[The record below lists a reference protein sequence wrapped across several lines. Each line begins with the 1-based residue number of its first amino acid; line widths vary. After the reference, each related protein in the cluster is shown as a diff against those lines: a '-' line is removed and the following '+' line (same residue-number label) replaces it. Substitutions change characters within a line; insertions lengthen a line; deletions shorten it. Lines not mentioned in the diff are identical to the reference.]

1 MECDF
6 IALKMRS
13 PSPTFQRLFPPNLPS
28 SISSVKLL
36 NLPHRRTSSVLK
48 FLPFRVNFSFCACLN
63 VIEPNPTSGL
73 ALTDNQSSPS
83 HLEEVN
89 GKNSR
94 NFLSPNW
101 PNLSLNDQS
110 ERIEMMRPLSF
121 TAKEALKRYSR
132 MLRECASRRTLNEGK
147 AVHGNVIK
155 SGIQP
160 DSHLLVSLI
169 NFYVKC
175 GRILLARRLLDEMSE
190 REVVSWTTLIA
201 GYVSE
206 GCATDGVSLYCEM
219 RKENIRPNEFALATV
234 LKACSNSLD
243 IEFGKQVHAEAIKAG
258 FLRDLFV
265 GSTLVDLYAKCG
277 EVELADT
284 VFFGMPDKNDVS
296 WNALLNGYAHRG
308 DGEEV
313 LKLFSRMTECEM
325 KFSKFTLSTVLKG
338 CANSRNLREGKVL
351 HSLVIR
357 NGCELD
363 EFLGCSL
370 VDMYSKCGAIYD
382 AQKVFNRIK
391 DPDIVTWSAMIA
403 ALDQQG
409 HSQEAAELF
418 HLMQHTGVK
427 PNQFTLASVVSA
439 ATNMADLY
447 FGRSIHSCIYKY
459 GLESDNSVG
468 NALIMMY
475 MNSGCLEDGIQ
486 VFEAMTDRD
495 LVSWNALLSGFHDFE
510 TGDQG
515 LRIFDQMLVEGFKP
529 NMYTF
534 VSVLRSCAS
543 LLDVCFGKQV
553 HTHIIKNSLDGNDF
567 VGTALIDMYA
577 KSRCLEDADVAFN
590 RLTNRDLFTWTV
602 IIAGFAQNGQE
613 EKAVKCLVQML
624 REDIKPNEFTLAS
637 CLSGC
642 SRVAAL
648 GNGQQLHSVA
658 IKSGHFGDVFVASAL
673 VDMYG
678 KCGCIEDAEAIFKG
692 LFSRDTVSWNTI
704 ISGYSQHGQ
713 GKKALEAF
721 RMMLDEGIVPD
732 EITYLGVLAAC
743 SYMGLVEEGKK
754 LFNLMCKDYG
764 ITPSIEH
771 HACMVDILGRAGKF
785 SEVDVYIEEMKLSQ
799 YSLVWETVL
808 GSCKL
813 HGNVEVGKRAA
824 ERLFELEPKMAS
836 SYILLSNIFAAKGM
850 WDDVRSTRA
859 LMSTQG
865 VKKEPGCSWVE
876 VDGQV
881 HVFTSQDG
889 SHPKTREI
897 YAKLEE
903 LGQKLA
909 SRDYT
914 PKTENVL
921 HNVSNKEKMENLS
934 YHSERLALAFAFIS
948 TNPVKPIRIFKNLR
962 ICGDCHDFMKLVT
975 DITNSEI
982 FVRDI
987 KRFHHFRRGICSC
1000 QDNW

>member
-1 MECDF
+1 MPHKSS
-6 IALKMRS
+6 ALKFFS
-13 PSPTFQRLFPPNLPS
+13 
-28 SISSVKLL
+28 
-36 NLPHRRTSSVLK
+36 
-48 FLPFRVNFSFCACLN
+48 FRVNFSFCACLN
-63 VIEPNPTSGL
+63 AIESDPTNGF
-73 ALTDNQSSPS
+73 ALTDTPSSPS
-83 HLEEVN
+83 RLEEVN
-89 GKNSR
+89 GKISR
-94 NFLSPNW
+94 KFLSPNW
-101 PNLSLNDQS
+101 PNLSLSDQT
-110 ERIEMMRPLSF
+110 EGIEMMKPLSF
-121 TAKEALKRYSR
+121 TVKEALKRYSG

-147 AVHGNVIK
+147 GVHGNVIK
-155 SGIQP
+155 SGIEP

-175 GRILLARRLLDEMSE
+175 GSLVLARKVLDEMSE
-190 REVVSWTTLIA
+190 REVVSWTALIA
-201 GYVSE
+201 GYASE

-234 LKACSNSLD
+234 LKACSMSLD
-243 IEFGKQVHAEAIKAG
+243 IEFGKQAHAEAIKAG
-258 FLRDLFV
+258 FLLDLFV

-277 EVELADT
+277 EIELADR

-296 WNALLNGYAHRG
+296 WNALLNGYAQRG
-308 DGEEV
+308 DGEAV
-313 LKLFSRMTECEM
+313 LKLFSWMTECEM
-325 KFSKFTLSTVLKG
+325 KFNKFTLSTVLNG
-338 CANSRNLREGKVL
+338 CANSGNLREGKIL
-351 HSLVIR
+351 HSLAIR
-357 NGCELD
+357 SGCELD

-370 VDMYSKCGAIYD
+370 VDMYSKCGATYD
-382 AQKVFNRIK
+382 AQIVFSRIT

-403 ALDQQG
+403 GLDQQG

-418 HLMQHTGVK
+418 HLMRDTGVK
-427 PNQFTLASVVSA
+427 PNQFSLATVVSA
-439 ATNMADLY
+439 ATNMGDLC
-447 FGRSIHSCIYKY
+447 FGQSIHSCIHKY

-475 MNSGCLEDGIQ
+475 MKSGCVQDGIR

-495 LVSWNALLSGFHDFE
+495 LVSWNALLSGFLGLE
-510 TGDQG
+510 TCDQG
-515 LRIFDQMLVEGFKP
+515 LRIFYQMLVEGFKP

-534 VSVLRSCAS
+534 VGVLRSCAS

-553 HTHIIKNSLDGNDF
+553 HAHIIKNSLDGNDF

-602 IIAGFAQNGQE
+602 IITGFAQSDQA
-613 EKAVKCLVQML
+613 EKAVKYLGLML
-624 REDIKPNEFTLAS
+624 RGGIKPNEFTLAS

-642 SRVAAL
+642 SSVAAL

-721 RMMLDEGIVPD
+721 RLMLDEGIVPD
-732 EITYLGVLAAC
+732 EITFIGVLAAC

-771 HACMVDILGRAGKF
+771 HACMVDVLGRAGKF
-785 SEVDVYIEEMKLSQ
+785 NEVDIYIEEMKLSP
-799 YSLVWETVL
+799 YSLIWETVL

-813 HGNVEVGKRAA
+813 HGNVDFGKRAA
-824 ERLFELEPKMAS
+824 EKLFELEPKRDS
-836 SYILLSNIFAAKGM
+836 SYILLSNIFAARGR
-850 WDDVRSTRA
+850 WDDVRNIRA
-859 LMSTQG
+859 LMTTQG

-876 VDGQV
+876 VDGQI

-897 YAKLEE
+897 YATLEE

-909 SRDYT
+909 SI
-914 PKTENVL
+914 
-921 HNVSNKEKMENLS
+921 EKMEHLY

-948 TNPVKPIRIFKNLR
+948 TNPIKPIRILKNLR
-962 ICGDCHDFMKLVT
+962 ICGDCHDFMKLIT
-975 DITNSEI
+975 DLTNREI
-982 FVRDI
+982 VVRDI
-987 KRFHHFRRGICSC
+987 KRFHHFKRGTCSC
-1000 QDNW
+1000 QDHW